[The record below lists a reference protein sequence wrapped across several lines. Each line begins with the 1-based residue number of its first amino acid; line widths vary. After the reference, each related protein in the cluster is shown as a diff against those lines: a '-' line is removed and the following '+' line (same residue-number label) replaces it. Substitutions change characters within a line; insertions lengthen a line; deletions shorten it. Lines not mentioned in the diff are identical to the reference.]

1 MLRVS
6 GGIRR
11 FVLPGKIFWA
21 NEADIAPEWLYDN
34 GVSCCPK
41 KNSHLPTR
49 AQNIAPLQAVN
60 QCFIWWCS
68 RKPAAT
74 MSPTAGVNRQW
85 QTTRT

>member
-41 KNSHLPTR
+41 KTAICDTGAKYCAPTSSKSMFYM
-49 AQNIAPLQAVN
+49 V
-60 QCFIWWCS
+60 
-68 RKPAAT
+68 
-74 MSPTAGVNRQW
+74 V
-85 QTTRT
+85 

>member
-41 KNSHLPTR
+41 KNSHLR
-49 AQNIAPLQAVN
+49 HG
-60 QCFIWWCS
+60 
-68 RKPAAT
+68 RKILRPYK
-74 MSPTAGVNRQW
+74 Q
-85 QTTRT
+85 